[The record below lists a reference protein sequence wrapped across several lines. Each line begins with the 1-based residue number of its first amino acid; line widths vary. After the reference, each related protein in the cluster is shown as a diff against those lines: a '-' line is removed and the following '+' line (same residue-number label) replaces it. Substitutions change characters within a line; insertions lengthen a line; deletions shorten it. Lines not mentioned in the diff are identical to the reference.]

1 MKRIGRITFILLA
14 VSLSFGFSRV
24 CAGFGVDVG
33 IGAIFSGYNDIR
45 APSDAGTEILSLS
58 NELDTEPTYF
68 IKARVSHLI
77 RSKHYISVY
86 AAPIRMTSSGEVDRS
101 IAFGGQEFPA
111 NTPLEAKYKI
121 NSYRLT
127 YRYYLIRL
135 RRLQAGIGLTADI
148 KNSSISLEGG
158 GIKAEETDTNILPL
172 VGFNAYLTLTRKLGI
187 IFEADVLALITEG
200 RTEDILFAL
209 QYRLNNFVNLRMCYR
224 MLEGGIDKTDIYNFA
239 LLNHFAVGTSISF

>member
-14 VSLSFGFSRV
+14 ISLSFGFSRV

-45 APSDAGTEILSLS
+45 APSDTGTEILSLS
-58 NELDTEPTYF
+58 DELDTEPTYF
-68 IKARVSHLI
+68 IKARVYHLI
-77 RSKHYISVY
+77 RRKHYVSVY
-86 AAPIRMTSSGEVDRS
+86 VAPVRMTSSGEVNRS
-101 IAFGGQEFPA
+101 ITFGGEEFPA

-135 RRLQAGIGLTADI
+135 RRLQAGLGLTADI
-148 KNSSISLEGG
+148 KNSSISLAGG
-158 GIKAEETDTNILPL
+158 GMRAEETDTNILPL
-172 VGFNAYLTLTRKLGI
+172 VGFNAYLTLTGNLGI
-187 IFEADVLALITEG
+187 IFEADVLALAKG

-209 QYRLNNFVNLRMCYR
+209 QYRLNNFVNLRMSYR
-224 MLEGGIDKTDIYNFA
+224 MLEGGVDKTDIYNFA